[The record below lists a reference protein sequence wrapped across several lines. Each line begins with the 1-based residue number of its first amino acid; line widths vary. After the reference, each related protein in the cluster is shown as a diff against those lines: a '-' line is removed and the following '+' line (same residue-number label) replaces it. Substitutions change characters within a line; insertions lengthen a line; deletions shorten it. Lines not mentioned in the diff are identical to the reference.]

1 MTSPEALHTIELDR
15 VLTLIALEAKTEPG
29 KRSIARRRP
38 LGSLEACDAAQADLA
53 EMVRFYHREGLLP
66 LAGLADVASLF
77 DRETILDIEES
88 WLVVRSARATQAMRE
103 TLIRTDLFPRLTAIA
118 KTIPDLGELVS
129 KTNKFFTRDGKLRED
144 ASAELRAIRGRIQ
157 QKRGAIQKALSDI
170 MNRNSD
176 AIQDPVIVQRGD
188 RYCIPVRADH
198 RNAVTG
204 ILHERSGSGAS
215 FFIEPMAAIELNND
229 LADLLI
235 QEREEIARITR
246 FISQMIFEERES
258 VVDAVLAGGELD
270 ALQACAI
277 FHDVVRA
284 SRPDFSATRRLHII
298 DGRHPLLDERLA
310 AARQEAFGE
319 APSDRKVIP
328 LTIDLGPRHPERS
341 EGALLR
347 NSSAGEVLRSAQ
359 DDEGSYALVVSGPNA
374 GGKTVALKTAGLLVA
389 MGMSGLPVP
398 AFEGTVLPCV
408 DALHVL
414 IGDDQSVLEHLSTF
428 SAYLVRLKRV
438 LAKAT
443 DKSLVLLDELGSG
456 TDPEEGSALAASV
469 IEHLLARGALI
480 IVTTHLSALKSFAVS
495 DKRIVN
501 ASMEFDS
508 ATGLPTYRIITGIPG
523 RSRAIEVAKMI
534 GLPSSVID
542 SARERLGE
550 RYVETDH
557 LLATLQKKMSEIVA
571 QQDELAALKTSLES
585 ERRAAAEKAVAL
597 EKERARLGTTYREEL
612 ERLRDDVARQLANEI
627 KNLRESRT
635 QVNAPEVIK
644 AVTKTLDKAI
654 EFIPAEQREVHAGDR
669 AEHRKFKV
677 TGEIVSIDGSKAVLN
692 VNGRKMTVD
701 VRDLVPLGNQKP
713 ETRNQNVRA
722 SASSA
727 DVTIVSAELNLI
739 GQRVDDALD
748 ESDRFLDRAL
758 LEGKQAVRII
768 HGFGTGTLRK
778 AIREH
783 LRKHPAVKSWRAGG
797 ENEGGDG
804 ATIAVLDA

>member
-1 MTSPEALHTIELDR
+1 MTAPEALHTIELDR
-15 VLTLIALEAKTEPG
+15 VLTLVSLEAKTEPG

-38 LGSLEACDAAQADLA
+38 LGSLEECENAQADLA

-88 WLVVRSARATQAMRE
+88 WLVVRAVRATQAMRE
-103 TLIRTDLFPRLTAIA
+103 TFVRTDVFPRLTAIA
-118 KTIPDLGELVS
+118 ETIPDLGDLVT
-129 KTNKFFTRDGKLRED
+129 KTNKYFTREGKLREE
-144 ASAELRAIRGRIQ
+144 ASAELRAIRSRIHA
-157 QKRGAIQKALSDI
+157 KRGAIQKVLTDI
-170 MNRNSD
+170 MNRNAD
-176 AIQDPVIVQRGD
+176 AIQDLLIVQRGD
-188 RYCIPVRADH
+188 RYCVPVRADH

-246 FISQMIFEERES
+246 FISQTIFE
-258 VVDAVLAGGELD
+258 VADTIADAVLIGGELD

-277 FHDVVRA
+277 FHDTVRA
-284 SRPDFSATRRLHII
+284 SRPDFSADRRLHIL

-310 AARQEAFGE
+310 APRQEAFGE
-319 APSDRKVIP
+319 EPSDRKVIP
-328 LTIDLGPRHPERS
+328 LTIDLDGER
-341 EGALLR
+341 A
-347 NSSAGEVLRSAQ
+347 
-359 DDEGSYALVVSGPNA
+359 ALVVSGPNA

-398 AFEGTVLPCV
+398 AAEGTVLPVV

-438 LAKAT
+438 LLKAT
-443 DKSLVLLDELGSG
+443 SKSLVLLDELGSG
-456 TDPEEGSALAASV
+456 TDPEEGAALAASV
-469 IEHLLARGALI
+469 IEHLLEAGALLV
-480 IVTTHLSALKSFAVS
+480 VTTHLSALKSFAVN
-495 DKRIVN
+495 DQRIVN

-508 ATGLPTYRIITGIPG
+508 ATALPTYRMITGIPG
-523 RSRAIEVAKMI
+523 RSRAIEVANMI
-534 GLPSSVID
+534 GLPSSIID
-542 SARERLGE
+542 AARTRLGE
-550 RYVETDH
+550 RYADTDH

-571 QQDELAALKTSLES
+571 QQDELVKLRTDLES
-585 ERRAAAEKAVAL
+585 ERRVASEKAAAL
-597 EKERARLGTTYREEL
+597 EKERLRLGTTYREEL
-612 ERLRDDVARQLANEI
+612 ERLRDDVTRQLASEI
-627 KNLRESRT
+627 KNLRDMDRASRA
-635 QVNAPEVIK
+635 NANAAEVLRT
-644 AVTKTLDKAI
+644 VTKSVDKAM
-654 EFIPAEQREVHAGDR
+654 EFIPAAQRDIRVGEK

-677 TGEIVSIDGSKAVLN
+677 TGELVSVDGSKAVLN

-701 VRDLVPLGNQKP
+701 VRDLAPVGGP
-713 ETRNQNVRA
+713 
-722 SASSA
+722 SAAKTKGAPSRGA
-727 DVTIVSAELNLI
+727 TAPNDIAIVISAELNLI

-748 ESDRFLDRAL
+748 ESDKFLDRAL

-804 ATIAVLDA
+804 ATIAVLDE